1 MVDSHLCSDP
11 NKRAPRPSAAGELLQ
26 SKWALGAAPPK
37 RSSPQRSTSQQ
48 IDSAADAAAL
58 RGRRFLAATM
68 VSLSA
73 MLRMMASMP
82 DYPAWE
88 GEEEG

>member
-1 MVDSHLCSDP
+1 MAHRCKYCDRKFRKMRHLFQHEKATHPVTRVCVT
-11 NKRAPRPSAAGELLQ
+11 PRP
-26 SKWALGAAPPK
+26 
-37 RSSPQRSTSQQ
+37 
-48 IDSAADAAAL
+48 ADTMAAAT
-58 RGRRFLAATM
+58 R